1 MNITELLGQKVG
13 KRMAAFCWAVYSI
26 SQTEDFNGKI
36 IIAALTVAYMIC
48 QTVSDREKDALD
60 KEQANGK

>member
-26 SQTEDFNGKI
+26 SQTDDLNGKI

-48 QTVSDREKDALD
+48 QTVSDRESNDTPAKKAV
-60 KEQANGK
+60 